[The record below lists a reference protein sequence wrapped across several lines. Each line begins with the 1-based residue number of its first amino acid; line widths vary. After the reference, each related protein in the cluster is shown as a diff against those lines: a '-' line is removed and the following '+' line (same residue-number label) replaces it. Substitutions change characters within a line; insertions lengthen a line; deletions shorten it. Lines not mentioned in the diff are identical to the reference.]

1 MMNLSSNN
9 AVTGATATV
18 RLAFVTSFLDIGGST
33 TWLCDLTGEFKKRG
47 VEARVFSLRQDHPF
61 HAEFEAR
68 GVDVVVQDDRRL
80 ILEERLQATLKD
92 VRDFQPTVVV
102 GWVSEPAYEVLRYVP
117 QGIPRIL
124 VLHSDEES
132 VYQGAKPYGDYAD
145 YVIVLSH
152 KMAAATAPYFQ
163 SSRTSIRYIRLGVE
177 VPESPLRREH
187 LKDQPLRI
195 LYIGRLHDP
204 QKRVRLFPTILRDL
218 AATGMPFTWTIAGDG
233 PERAYL
239 ESAMLTNNPSQVA
252 RLIGNVAYSEVP
264 ALLCGHDVF
273 LLPSAYEGMPHT
285 LLEAMGHGLVP
296 VVTDLASGIREV
308 IDETNGKLV
317 ELNDIAGY
325 ARAIHGLHEHRDQMI
340 TMSLAA
346 QERVREKFSIR
357 AMTDE
362 WMALVARPSAT
373 AGAWPERFEIKRPVI
388 RNYSQWTFPEPF
400 RTLRRLSKRFAIR
413 T

>member
-1 MMNLSSNN
+1 MNLPGANT
-9 AVTGATATV
+9 VTDATAAV
-18 RLAFVTSFLDIGGST
+18 RLAFVASFLDIGGST

-47 VEARVFSLRQDHPF
+47 VDLRVFSLRRDHPF
-61 HAEFEAR
+61 RAEFEAR
-68 GVDVVVQDDRRL
+68 GVEVVVQDDRRL
-80 ILEERLQATLKD
+80 ILEERLQATLKG

-102 GWVSEPAYEVLRYVP
+102 GWVDEPAYETLRYVP
-117 QGIPRIL
+117 HGIPRIL
-124 VLHSDEES
+124 VLHSDEEG
-132 VYQGAKPYGDYAD
+132 VYQGAKPYGENAD

-152 KMAAATAPYFQ
+152 QMAAAAARFFP
-163 SSRTSIRYIRLGVE
+163 SSNTSIRYIRLGVE
-177 VPESPLRREH
+177 VPASPQRREH
-187 LKDQPLRI
+187 LKNQPLRI

-218 AATGMPFTWTIAGDG
+218 CATGMPFTWTIAGDG

-239 ESAMLTNNPSQVA
+239 EGAMRTNNASQVA

-264 ALLCGHDVF
+264 ALLREHDVF

-317 ELNDIAGY
+317 QLNDVAGY
-325 ARAIHGLHEHRDQMI
+325 ARAIHELHEHRDQMI
-340 TMSLAA
+340 TMAWAA
-346 QERVREKFSIR
+346 QERVREKFSIH

-362 WMALVARPSAT
+362 WLALVTRPHPPSSP
-373 AGAWPERFEIKRPVI
+373 WPEKFKIKRPVI
-388 RNYSQWTFPEPF
+388 RNYSRWTFPEPF
-400 RTLRRLSKRFAIR
+400 RTLRRLSKRLATR